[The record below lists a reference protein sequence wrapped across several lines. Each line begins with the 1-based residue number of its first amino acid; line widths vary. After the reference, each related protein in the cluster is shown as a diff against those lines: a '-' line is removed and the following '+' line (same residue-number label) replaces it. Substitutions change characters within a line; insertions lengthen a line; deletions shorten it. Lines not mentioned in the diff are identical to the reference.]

1 MKANG
6 FRLIVYRAIL
16 LVLLSLYF
24 ILVFGQVPDSS
35 NYFQQVNYTV
45 TKQQSLPKLISFEG
59 IPSDKQIKLNWRF
72 ETTSGLESCIL
83 ERADKSNDFKPIAYF
98 FMTED
103 INLPAVKYTDK
114 VSENATYSYRLRLTG
129 KDGSTDSS
137 KVIVIPIAADQKTH
151 QLAKRN

>member
-35 NYFQQVNYTV
+35 NYFQQINYTI
-45 TKQQSLPKLISFEG
+45 TGKPSLPKLLNFGGEL
-59 IPSDKQIKLNWRF
+59 SDKQVKLKWRF
-72 ETTSGLESCIL
+72 ETTAGMDACIL
-83 ERADKSNDFKPIAYF
+83 ERADKSKDFKPIAYF

-103 INLPAVKYTDK
+103 IDIPTLKYTDK
-114 VSENATYSYRLRLTG
+114 VPQSGTYFYRLKLTG
-129 KDGSTDSS
+129 KDGSADSS
-137 KVIVIPIAADQKTH
+137 KVVAIKISSNQKTH
-151 QLAKRN
+151 

>member
-35 NYFQQVNYTV
+35 NYFQQVNYTT
-45 TKQQSLPKLISFEG
+45 TKQQSLPKLLSFDG
-59 IPSDKQIKLNWRF
+59 VSSDKQVKLNWTF
-72 ETTSGLESCIL
+72 ETTAGLDACIL

-103 INLPAVKYTDK
+103 IDIPSLKYTDK
-114 VSENATYSYRLRLTG
+114 VPRDATYSYRLRLTG
-129 KDGSTDSS
+129 KDGSSDSS
-137 KVIVIPIAADQKTH
+137 RIVIIKISGDQKTH
-151 QLAKRN
+151 RLAKN

>member
-1 MKANG
+1 MKTNG

-35 NYFQQVNYTV
+35 NYFQQVNYKVV
-45 TKQQSLPKLISFEG
+45 TKHQSLPKLLSFDG
-59 IPSDKQIKLNWRF
+59 VSSDKQVKLNWRF
-72 ETTSGLESCIL
+72 ETTTGLETCIL

-103 INLPAVKYTDK
+103 INIPNLKYTDK
-114 VSENATYSYRLRLTG
+114 VSHDATYFYRLRLTG
-129 KDGSTDSS
+129 KDGSADSS
-137 KVIVIPIAADQKTH
+137 KVITIKIDSDQKTH
-151 QLAKRN
+151 

>member
-35 NYFQQVNYTV
+35 NYFQQVNYTIS
-45 TKQQSLPKLISFEG
+45 KHESLPRLLSFDG
-59 IPSDKQIKLNWRF
+59 VSSDKQVKLSWRF
-72 ETTSGLESCIL
+72 ETMAGLDACIL

-103 INLPAVKYTDK
+103 INIPSLKYTDK
-114 VSENATYSYRLRLTG
+114 VPQDATYSYRLKLTG
-129 KDGSTDSS
+129 KDGSTDTS
-137 KVIVIPIAADQKTH
+137 KVVMIKIGSDQKTH
-151 QLAKRN
+151 RLARN

>member
-35 NYFQQVNYTV
+35 NYFQRVNYTI
-45 TKQQSLPKLISFEG
+45 TKHQSSLPKLLDFDGIS
-59 IPSDKQIKLNWRF
+59 SDKQVKLNWRF
-72 ETTSGLESCIL
+72 ETTAGLDACVL

-103 INLPAVKYTDK
+103 INIPSLKYTDK
-114 VSENATYSYRLRLTG
+114 VPQDATYFYRLKFTG

-137 KVIVIPIAADQKTH
+137 KAVMIRVSGYQKNH
-151 QLAKRN
+151 

>member
-6 FRLIVYRAIL
+6 FKLIVYRAIL

-24 ILVFGQVPDSS
+24 VLVFGQVPDSS

-45 TKQQSLPKLISFEG
+45 TKQQSLPRLLSFDGIS
-59 IPSDKQIKLNWRF
+59 SDKQVKLNWRF
-72 ETTSGLESCIL
+72 ETTAGLDACIL

-103 INLPAVKYTDK
+103 INVPALKYTDK
-114 VSENATYSYRLRLTG
+114 VPENATYSYRLRLTG
-129 KDGSTDSS
+129 KDGSADSS
-137 KVIVIPIAADQKTH
+137 RVVTIKIHGDQKSH
-151 QLAKRN
+151 

>member
-6 FRLIVYRAIL
+6 FKLIVYRAIL

-24 ILVFGQVPDSS
+24 VLVFGQVPDSS

-45 TKQQSLPKLISFEG
+45 TKQQSLPRLLNFDGMSFE
-59 IPSDKQIKLNWRF
+59 KQVKLNWRF
-72 ETTSGLESCIL
+72 ETTAGLDACVI

-103 INLPAVKYTDK
+103 INIPALKYTDK
-114 VSENATYSYRLRLTG
+114 VPENATYFYRLRLTG
-129 KDGSTDSS
+129 KDGSADSS
-137 KVIVIPIAADQKTH
+137 RVVTIKITGDQKPH
-151 QLAKRN
+151 